1 MSDVALNSFSNR
13 DLLVTLLTKFEN
25 MEREFRE
32 FRSEVNSELK
42 ELKDRVTDLE
52 RQQDRQR
59 GFLSGVDWLRS
70 ALVSLPPAAVAFFL
84 GKSA

>member
-1 MSDVALNSFSNR
+1 MSDSLNSFSDR
-13 DLLVTLLTKFEN
+13 DLLVRLLTQFEN

-32 FRSEVNSELK
+32 FRSEVKDEL
-42 ELKDRVTDLE
+42 EALKDRVTALE
-52 RQQDRQR
+52 RMQDTQK

-70 ALVSLPPAAVAFFL
+70 ALVSLPPAAVAFLL

>member
-1 MSDVALNSFSNR
+1 MTDILSSLTDR
-13 DLLVTLLTKFEN
+13 DLLVRLLTQFEN

-32 FRSEVNSELK
+32 FRSEVKSEL
-42 ELKDRVTDLE
+42 EDLKDRVTALE
-52 RQQDRQR
+52 RAQDTQK

-70 ALVSLPPAAVAFFL
+70 ALVSLPPAAIAFFL

>member
-1 MSDVALNSFSNR
+1 MNDVALSSFSDR

-32 FRSEVNSELK
+32 FRGEVNSELK

-70 ALVSLPPAAVAFFL
+70 ALVSLPPTAVAFFL

>member
-1 MSDVALNSFSNR
+1 MSDVSLNSFSDR
-13 DLLVTLLTKFEN
+13 DILIQLLTKFEN

-32 FRSEVNSELK
+32 FRGEVYGELK

-70 ALVSLPPAAVAFFL
+70 ALVSLPPAAIAFFL

>member
-1 MSDVALNSFSNR
+1 MSDVSLNSFSDR
-13 DLLVTLLTKFEN
+13 DILIQLLTKFEN

>member
-70 ALVSLPPAAVAFFL
+70 ALVSLPPAAIAFFL

>member
-1 MSDVALNSFSNR
+1 MSDVSLNSFSDR
-13 DLLVTLLTKFEN
+13 DILIQLLTKFEN

-32 FRSEVNSELK
+32 FRGEVNGELK

-84 GKSA
+84 GKST

>member
-32 FRSEVNSELK
+32 FRGEVNSELK

>member
-1 MSDVALNSFSNR
+1 MSDVSLNSFSDR
-13 DLLVTLLTKFEN
+13 DILIQLLTKFEN

-32 FRSEVNSELK
+32 FRGEVNSELK

>member
-32 FRSEVNSELK
+32 FRGEVNSELK

-70 ALVSLPPAAVAFFL
+70 ALVSLPPAAIAFFL

>member
-1 MSDVALNSFSNR
+1 MSDVALSSFSDR
-13 DLLVTLLTKFEN
+13 DLLVTLLTKFES

-32 FRSEVNSELK
+32 FRGEVNSELK

-70 ALVSLPPAAVAFFL
+70 ALVSLPPAAIAFFL

>member
-1 MSDVALNSFSNR
+1 MSDVSLNSFSDR
-13 DLLVTLLTKFEN
+13 DILIQLLTKFEN

-32 FRSEVNSELK
+32 FRGEVNSELK

-70 ALVSLPPAAVAFFL
+70 ALVSLPPAAIAFFL